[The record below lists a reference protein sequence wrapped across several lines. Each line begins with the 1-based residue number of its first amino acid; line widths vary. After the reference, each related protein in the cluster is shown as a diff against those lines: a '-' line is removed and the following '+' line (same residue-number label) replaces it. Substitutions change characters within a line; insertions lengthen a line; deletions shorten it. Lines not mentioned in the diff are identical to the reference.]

1 MSVGQS
7 LSYHITD
14 LLKKSILDT
23 KETNNMS
30 ASLDYYKRSL
40 KEADEMDKNKV
51 IIIKN
56 YRLRLVDANKDITDA
71 DRRIMKQNL
80 GTSILVSNSLVKPEI
95 YRYSTNVTGVMTEIY
110 EEMRQMKDKPHPLLS
125 EDHFENFI
133 FKKEE
138 QHEALIFEAYGTKED
153 SVWGGEQV
161 GKSQF
166 LSRLDTA

>member
-14 LLKKSILDT
+14 LLKKSIIET
-23 KETNNMS
+23 KETNNIA

-40 KEADEMDKNKV
+40 KEADDLDKNKV

-95 YRYSTNVTGVMTEIY
+95 YRYSTNVTGVMSEIY
-110 EEMRQMKDKPHPLLS
+110 EEMR
-125 EDHFENFI
+125 
-133 FKKEE
+133 
-138 QHEALIFEAYGTKED
+138 
-153 SVWGGEQV
+153 
-161 GKSQF
+161 
-166 LSRLDTA
+166 